1 MSLLALVPAALCLGL
16 CLIPAW
22 LLRRAKYARVQ
33 DYFIASEHT
42 PPAVIQNASV
52 ACSLWMAALGPFFGW
67 GATGNFWPSL
77 VAAVC
82 FPLGLSLMSCVRAP
96 LLAFID
102 DALIHDRSV
111 TIHQF
116 IAQRHGNNS
125 RLRLLAAA
133 LTVVAFAAL
142 AIGAAFALARSLA
155 AGLDAAVPTS
165 VLALCMLILAGGY
178 ALIVGNTG
186 VLRSTQLQLGM
197 IYFGLIGAAALLL
210 YELISDLTQLPP
222 YGIFG
227 IVFVAAFCSVLVG
240 YRRSRY
246 VDTSPI
252 RKTFDAAD
260 PVAAG
265 REPLSARLLV
275 RFEKILN
282 VCISILAVFA
292 VVVALM
298 GLSAIGWSNV
308 ARDFVAAI
316 GRGADISGLALVA
329 VCLLLLFY
337 PLVDATNWQRI
348 AALEKDA
355 AERASPAEA
364 RSAGLLRLFRRQGV
378 ECALVFAFTAAL
390 GSLAVATMGPSSLTS
405 GLDDVFQQLAAG
417 QNLVEVIAGAFLLI
431 GLLAIVLSAM
441 SALLSASLCALR
453 YDVVPLLIAGPPS
466 TGSPVTDD
474 SEPEVALGRAGRRNL
489 SHRFPGRRRGR
500 GASSEIDEHGR
511 LAVRGGRHTAL
522 LCPPGAGTDHRRHR
536 QRLRAGE
543 PGVGDG
549 DHLRGLP
556 RYRMR
561 RRPLPGHG
569 RRVVAVGRDP
579 RQSGAERPVVCPR
592 PAVLETRDPPL
603 SHEAHVKFAHA
614 WDAPASVIAAFSLAG
629 PTSGDIS
636 ARPEN
641 PNPLSVTRREV
652 QGGRS

>member
-33 DYFIASEHT
+33 DYFIASERT

-52 ACSLWMAALGPFFGW
+52 ACSLWMATLGPFFGW

-82 FPLGLSLMSCVRAP
+82 FPLGLSVMSCVRAP
-96 LLAFID
+96 LLAFFY

-116 IAQRHGNNS
+116 VAQRHGNNS
-125 RLRLLAAA
+125 RLRLVAAA
-133 LTVVAFAAL
+133 LTVVALAAL

-155 AGLDAAVPTS
+155 AGLDATVPTS
-165 VLALCMLILAGGY
+165 VLALFMLILAGGY
-178 ALIVGNTG
+178 ALIAGNTG

-222 YGIFG
+222 FGLFG
-227 IVFVAAFCSVLVG
+227 IVFVAGFCSVLVG

-252 RKTFDAAD
+252 MKTFAAAD
-260 PVAAG
+260 PVAAA

-275 RFEKILN
+275 RFEKIFN
-282 VCISILAVFA
+282 VSISILAVFA

-308 ARDFVAAI
+308 ARDLVAAI

-348 AALEKDA
+348 AALEKDVV
-355 AERASPAEA
+355 EIASPAEA
-364 RSAGLLRLFRRQGV
+364 RSAGLLRLLRRYGV

-390 GSLAVATMGPSSLTS
+390 GSLAVATLGPSSLMS
-405 GLDDVFQQLAAG
+405 GLDDVFRQLAAG
-417 QNLVEVIAGAFLLI
+417 QNLVEVIAGAFMLI

-466 TGSPVTDD
+466 TGSPVTDEA
-474 SEPEVALGRAGRRNL
+474 SVRRRSVMLGGGIYLIVFLVAVAAEALELRSTSTAALLFAVAGTQLSYVPLVLGPIIGATGRGFGPVSQGWAMVIICAGFLGTVCAVALSLATADEWWLWAAIPANL
-489 SHRFPGRRRGR
+489 GLSVLLYALVQRPSKR
-500 GASSEIDEHGR
+500 E
-511 LAVRGGRHTAL
+511 TA
-522 LCPPGAGTDHRRHR
+522 
-536 QRLRAGE
+536 
-543 PGVGDG
+543 
-549 DHLRGLP
+549 
-556 RYRMR
+556 
-561 RRPLPGHG
+561 PLP
-569 RRVVAVGRDP
+569 
-579 RQSGAERPVVCPR
+579 
-592 PAVLETRDPPL
+592 
-603 SHEAHVKFAHA
+603 
-614 WDAPASVIAAFSLAG
+614 
-629 PTSGDIS
+629 
-636 ARPEN
+636 
-641 PNPLSVTRREV
+641 
-652 QGGRS
+652 

>member
-33 DYFIASEHT
+33 DYFIASERT

-52 ACSLWMAALGPFFGW
+52 ACSLWMATLGPFFGW

-82 FPLGLSLMSCVRAP
+82 FPLGLSVMSCVRAP
-96 LLAFID
+96 LLAFFC

-116 IAQRHGNNS
+116 IAQRHGNDS
-125 RLRLLAAA
+125 RLRLVAAA
-133 LTVVAFAAL
+133 LTVVALAAL

-155 AGLDAAVPTS
+155 AGLDATVPTS
-165 VLALCMLILAGGY
+165 VLALFMLILAGGY
-178 ALIVGNTG
+178 ALIAGNTG

-222 YGIFG
+222 FGVFG

-260 PVAAG
+260 PVAAA

-275 RFEKILN
+275 RFEKIFN
-282 VCISILAVFA
+282 VSISILAVFA

-308 ARDFVAAI
+308 ARDLVAAI

-348 AALEKDA
+348 AALEKDVV
-355 AERASPAEA
+355 EIASPAEA
-364 RSAGLLRLFRRQGV
+364 RSAGLLKLLRRYGV

-390 GSLAVATMGPSSLTS
+390 GSLAVATLGPSSPMS
-405 GLDDVFQQLAAG
+405 GLDDVFLQLAAG
-417 QNLVEVIAGAFLLI
+417 QNLVEVIAGAFMLI

-466 TGSPVTDD
+466 TGSPVTAEARLRRR
-474 SEPEVALGRAGRRNL
+474 SVMLGGGIYLIVFLVAVAAEALQLRSTSTAPLLFAVAGTQLSYVPLVLGPIIGATGRGFGPVSQGWAMVIICAGFLGTVCAVALSLATADEWWLWAAIPANL
-489 SHRFPGRRRGR
+489 GLSVLLYALVQRPSKR
-500 GASSEIDEHGR
+500 E
-511 LAVRGGRHTAL
+511 TA
-522 LCPPGAGTDHRRHR
+522 
-536 QRLRAGE
+536 
-543 PGVGDG
+543 
-549 DHLRGLP
+549 
-556 RYRMR
+556 
-561 RRPLPGHG
+561 
-569 RRVVAVGRDP
+569 
-579 RQSGAERPVVCPR
+579 PR
-592 PAVLETRDPPL
+592 P
-603 SHEAHVKFAHA
+603 
-614 WDAPASVIAAFSLAG
+614 
-629 PTSGDIS
+629 
-636 ARPEN
+636 
-641 PNPLSVTRREV
+641 
-652 QGGRS
+652 

>member
-1 MSLLALVPAALCLGL
+1 MSLLALLPAALCLGL

-33 DYFIASEHT
+33 DYFIASERT

-52 ACSLWMAALGPFFGW
+52 ACSLWMATLGPFFGW

-82 FPLGLSLMSCVRAP
+82 FPLGLSVMSCVRAP
-96 LLAFID
+96 LLAFFC

-116 IAQRHGNNS
+116 IAQRHGNDS
-125 RLRLLAAA
+125 RLRLVAAA
-133 LTVVAFAAL
+133 LTVVALAAL

-155 AGLDAAVPTS
+155 AGLDATVPTS
-165 VLALCMLILAGGY
+165 VLALFMLILAGGY
-178 ALIVGNTG
+178 ALIAGNTG

-222 YGIFG
+222 FGVFG

-260 PVAAG
+260 PVAAA

-275 RFEKILN
+275 RFEKIFN
-282 VCISILAVFA
+282 VSISILAVFA

-308 ARDFVAAI
+308 ARDLVAAI

-348 AALEKDA
+348 AALEKDVD
-355 AERASPAEA
+355 EIASPAEA
-364 RSAGLLRLFRRQGV
+364 RSAGLLKLLRRYGV

-390 GSLAVATMGPSSLTS
+390 GSLAVATLGPSSPMS
-405 GLDDVFQQLAAG
+405 GLDDVFLQLAAG
-417 QNLVEVIAGAFLLI
+417 QNLVEVIAGAFMLI

-466 TGSPVTDD
+466 TGSPVTAEARLRRR
-474 SEPEVALGRAGRRNL
+474 SVMLGGGIYLIVFLVAVAAEALQLRSTSTAPLLFAVAGTQLSYVPLVLGPIIGATGRGFGPVSQGWAMVIICAGFLGTVCAVALSLATADEWWLWAAIPANL
-489 SHRFPGRRRGR
+489 GLSVLLYALVQRPSKR
-500 GASSEIDEHGR
+500 E
-511 LAVRGGRHTAL
+511 TA
-522 LCPPGAGTDHRRHR
+522 
-536 QRLRAGE
+536 
-543 PGVGDG
+543 
-549 DHLRGLP
+549 
-556 RYRMR
+556 
-561 RRPLPGHG
+561 
-569 RRVVAVGRDP
+569 
-579 RQSGAERPVVCPR
+579 PR
-592 PAVLETRDPPL
+592 P
-603 SHEAHVKFAHA
+603 
-614 WDAPASVIAAFSLAG
+614 
-629 PTSGDIS
+629 
-636 ARPEN
+636 
-641 PNPLSVTRREV
+641 
-652 QGGRS
+652 

>member
-33 DYFIASEHT
+33 DYFIASERT

-52 ACSLWMAALGPFFGW
+52 ACSLWMATLGPFFGW

-82 FPLGLSLMSCVRAP
+82 FPLGLSVMSCVRAP
-96 LLAFID
+96 LLAFFC
-102 DALIHDRSV
+102 DALVHDISV

-116 IAQRHGNNS
+116 IAQRHGNDS
-125 RLRLLAAA
+125 RLRLVAAA
-133 LTVVAFAAL
+133 LTVVALAAL
-142 AIGAAFALARSLA
+142 AIGAAFALARSVA
-155 AGLDAAVPTS
+155 AGFDATVPTS
-165 VLALCMLILAGGY
+165 VLALFMLILAGGY
-178 ALIVGNTG
+178 ALIAGNTG

-222 YGIFG
+222 FGLFG
-227 IVFVAAFCSVLVG
+227 IVFVAGFCSVLVG

-260 PVAAG
+260 PVAAA

-275 RFEKILN
+275 RFEKIFN
-282 VCISILAVFA
+282 VSISILAVFA

-308 ARDFVAAI
+308 ARDLVAAI

-348 AALEKDA
+348 AALEKDMV
-355 AERASPAEA
+355 EIASPAEA
-364 RSAGLLRLFRRQGV
+364 RSAGLLKLLRRYGI

-390 GSLAVATMGPSSLTS
+390 GSLAVATLGPSSLMS
-405 GLDDVFQQLAAG
+405 GLDDVFRQLAAG
-417 QNLVEVIAGAFLLI
+417 QNLVEVIAGAFMLI
-431 GLLAIVLSAM
+431 GLFAIVLSAM
-441 SALLSASLCALR
+441 SALLSASLCSLR

-466 TGSPVTDD
+466 TGSPVTDEA
-474 SEPEVALGRAGRRNL
+474 SV
-489 SHRFPGRRRGR
+489 RRR
-500 GASSEIDEHGR
+500 SVM
-511 LAVRGGRHTAL
+511 LGGGIYL
-522 LCPPGAGTDHRRHR
+522 IVFL
-536 QRLRAGE
+536 
-543 PGVGDG
+543 
-549 DHLRGLP
+549 
-556 RYRMR
+556 
-561 RRPLPGHG
+561 
-569 RRVVAVGRDP
+569 VAVA
-579 RQSGAERPVVCPR
+579 AE
-592 PAVLETRDPPL
+592 ALELR
-603 SHEAHVKFAHA
+603 
-614 WDAPASVIAAFSLAG
+614 
-629 PTSGDIS
+629 
-636 ARPEN
+636 
-641 PNPLSVTRREV
+641 
-652 QGGRS
+652 

>member
-33 DYFIASEHT
+33 DYFIASERT
-42 PPAVIQNASV
+42 PPAVIQNATV
-52 ACSLWMAALGPFFGW
+52 ACSLWMATLGPFFGW

-82 FPLGLSLMSCVRAP
+82 FPLGLSVMSCVRAP
-96 LLAFID
+96 LLAFFC

-116 IAQRHGNNS
+116 IAQRHGNDS
-125 RLRLLAAA
+125 RLRLVAAA
-133 LTVVAFAAL
+133 LTVVALATL

-155 AGLDAAVPTS
+155 AGLDATVPTS
-165 VLALCMLILAGGY
+165 VLALFMLILAGGY
-178 ALIVGNTG
+178 ALIAGNTG

-222 YGIFG
+222 FGVFG

-260 PVAAG
+260 PVAAA

-275 RFEKILN
+275 RFEKIFN
-282 VCISILAVFA
+282 VSISILAVFA

-308 ARDFVAAI
+308 ARDLVAAI

-348 AALEKDA
+348 AALEKDVV
-355 AERASPAEA
+355 EIASSAEA
-364 RSAGLLRLFRRQGV
+364 RSAGLLKLLRRYGV

-390 GSLAVATMGPSSLTS
+390 GSLAVATLGPSSPMS
-405 GLDDVFQQLAAG
+405 GLDDVFRQLAAG
-417 QNLVEVIAGAFLLI
+417 QNLVEVIAGAFMLI

-466 TGSPVTDD
+466 TGSPVTAEARLRRR
-474 SEPEVALGRAGRRNL
+474 SVMLGGGIYLIVFLVAVAAEALQLRSTSTAALLFAVAGTQLSYVPLVLGPIIGATGRGFGPVSQGWAMVIICAGFLGTVCAVALSLATADEWWLWAAIPANL
-489 SHRFPGRRRGR
+489 GLSVLLYALVQRPSKR
-500 GASSEIDEHGR
+500 E
-511 LAVRGGRHTAL
+511 TA
-522 LCPPGAGTDHRRHR
+522 
-536 QRLRAGE
+536 
-543 PGVGDG
+543 
-549 DHLRGLP
+549 
-556 RYRMR
+556 
-561 RRPLPGHG
+561 
-569 RRVVAVGRDP
+569 
-579 RQSGAERPVVCPR
+579 PR
-592 PAVLETRDPPL
+592 P
-603 SHEAHVKFAHA
+603 
-614 WDAPASVIAAFSLAG
+614 
-629 PTSGDIS
+629 
-636 ARPEN
+636 
-641 PNPLSVTRREV
+641 
-652 QGGRS
+652 

>member
-33 DYFIASEHT
+33 DYFIASERT

-52 ACSLWMAALGPFFGW
+52 ACSLWMATLGPFFGW

-82 FPLGLSLMSCVRAP
+82 FPLGLSVMSCVRAP
-96 LLAFID
+96 LLAFFC

-116 IAQRHGNNS
+116 IAQRHGNDS
-125 RLRLLAAA
+125 RLRLVAAA
-133 LTVVAFAAL
+133 LTVVALAAL

-155 AGLDAAVPTS
+155 AGLDATVPTS
-165 VLALCMLILAGGY
+165 VLALFMLILAGGY
-178 ALIVGNTG
+178 ALIAGNTG

-222 YGIFG
+222 FGVFG

-260 PVAAG
+260 PVAAA

-275 RFEKILN
+275 RFEKIFN
-282 VCISILAVFA
+282 VSISILAVFA

-308 ARDFVAAI
+308 ARDLVAAI

-348 AALEKDA
+348 AALEKDVV
-355 AERASPAEA
+355 EIASSAEA
-364 RSAGLLRLFRRQGV
+364 RSAGLLKLLRRYGV

-390 GSLAVATMGPSSLTS
+390 GSLAVATLGPSSPMS
-405 GLDDVFQQLAAG
+405 GLDDVFLQLAAG
-417 QNLVEVIAGAFLLI
+417 QNLVEVIAGAFMLI

-466 TGSPVTDD
+466 TGSPVTDEARVRRR
-474 SEPEVALGRAGRRNL
+474 SVVLGGGIYLIVYLVAVAAEALQLRSTSTAPLLFAVAGTQLSYVPLVLGPIIGATGRGFGPVSQGWAMVIICAGFLGTVCAVALSLATADEWWLWAAIPANL
-489 SHRFPGRRRGR
+489 GLSVLLYALVQRFSKR
-500 GASSEIDEHGR
+500 E
-511 LAVRGGRHTAL
+511 TA
-522 LCPPGAGTDHRRHR
+522 
-536 QRLRAGE
+536 
-543 PGVGDG
+543 
-549 DHLRGLP
+549 
-556 RYRMR
+556 
-561 RRPLPGHG
+561 
-569 RRVVAVGRDP
+569 
-579 RQSGAERPVVCPR
+579 PR
-592 PAVLETRDPPL
+592 P
-603 SHEAHVKFAHA
+603 
-614 WDAPASVIAAFSLAG
+614 
-629 PTSGDIS
+629 
-636 ARPEN
+636 
-641 PNPLSVTRREV
+641 
-652 QGGRS
+652 

>member
-33 DYFIASEHT
+33 DYFIASECT

-52 ACSLWMAALGPFFGW
+52 ACSLWMATLGPFFGW

-82 FPLGLSLMSCVRAP
+82 FPLGLSVMSCVRAP
-96 LLAFID
+96 LLAFFY

-116 IAQRHGNNS
+116 IAQRHGNDS
-125 RLRLLAAA
+125 RLRLVAAV
-133 LTVVAFAAL
+133 LTVVASAAL

-155 AGLDAAVPTS
+155 AGLDATVPTS
-165 VLALCMLILAGGY
+165 VLALFMLILAGGY
-178 ALIVGNTG
+178 ALIAGNTG

-222 YGIFG
+222 FGVFG

-260 PVAAG
+260 PVAAA

-275 RFEKILN
+275 RFEKIFN
-282 VCISILAVFA
+282 VSISILAVFA

-308 ARDFVAAI
+308 ARDLVAAI

-348 AALEKDA
+348 AALEKDVV
-355 AERASPAEA
+355 EIASPAEA
-364 RSAGLLRLFRRQGV
+364 RSAGLLRLLRRYGV

-390 GSLAVATMGPSSLTS
+390 GSLAVATLGPSSLMS
-405 GLDDVFQQLAAG
+405 GLDDVFRQLAAG
-417 QNLVEVIAGAFLLI
+417 QNLVEVIAGAFMLI
-431 GLLAIVLSAM
+431 GLLAIVLSVM

-466 TGSPVTDD
+466 TGSPVTDEA
-474 SEPEVALGRAGRRNL
+474 SVRRRSVMLGGGIYLIVFLVAVAAEALQLRSTSTAALLFAVAGTQLSYVPLVLGPIIGATGRGFGPVSQGWAMVIICAGFLGTVCAVALSLATADEWWLWAAIPANL
-489 SHRFPGRRRGR
+489 GLSV
-500 GASSEIDEHGR
+500 
-511 LAVRGGRHTAL
+511 LLYAL
-522 LCPPGAGTDHRRHR
+522 V
-536 QRLRAGE
+536 Q
-543 PGVGDG
+543 
-549 DHLRGLP
+549 LP
-556 RYRMR
+556 SKRES
-561 RRPLPGHG
+561 
-569 RRVVAVGRDP
+569 A
-579 RQSGAERPVVCPR
+579 PR
-592 PAVLETRDPPL
+592 P
-603 SHEAHVKFAHA
+603 
-614 WDAPASVIAAFSLAG
+614 
-629 PTSGDIS
+629 
-636 ARPEN
+636 
-641 PNPLSVTRREV
+641 
-652 QGGRS
+652 

>member
-1 MSLLALVPAALCLGL
+1 MSLLALLPAALCLGL

-33 DYFIASEHT
+33 DYFIASERT

-52 ACSLWMAALGPFFGW
+52 ACSLWMATLGPFFGW

-82 FPLGLSLMSCVRAP
+82 FPLGLSVMSCVRAP
-96 LLAFID
+96 LLAFFC

-116 IAQRHGNNS
+116 IAQRHGNDS
-125 RLRLLAAA
+125 RLRLVAAA
-133 LTVVAFAAL
+133 LTVVALAAL

-155 AGLDAAVPTS
+155 AGLDATVPTS
-165 VLALCMLILAGGY
+165 VLALFMLILAGAY
-178 ALIVGNTG
+178 ALIAGNTG

-222 YGIFG
+222 FGVFG

-260 PVAAG
+260 PVAAA

-275 RFEKILN
+275 RFEKIFN
-282 VCISILAVFA
+282 VSISILAVFA

-308 ARDFVAAI
+308 ARDLVAAI

-348 AALEKDA
+348 AALEKDVD
-355 AERASPAEA
+355 EIASPAEA
-364 RSAGLLRLFRRQGV
+364 RSAGLLKLLRRYGV

-390 GSLAVATMGPSSLTS
+390 GSLAVATLGPSSPMS
-405 GLDDVFQQLAAG
+405 GLDDVFLQLAAG
-417 QNLVEVIAGAFLLI
+417 QNLVEVIAGAFMLI

-466 TGSPVTDD
+466 TGSPVTAEARLRRR
-474 SEPEVALGRAGRRNL
+474 SVMLGGGIYLIVFLVAVAAEALQLRSTSTAPLLFAVAGTQLSYVPLVLGPIIGATGRGFGPVSQGWAMVIICAGFLGTVCAVALSLATADEWWLWAAIPANL
-489 SHRFPGRRRGR
+489 GLSVLLYALVQRPSKR
-500 GASSEIDEHGR
+500 E
-511 LAVRGGRHTAL
+511 TA
-522 LCPPGAGTDHRRHR
+522 
-536 QRLRAGE
+536 
-543 PGVGDG
+543 
-549 DHLRGLP
+549 
-556 RYRMR
+556 
-561 RRPLPGHG
+561 
-569 RRVVAVGRDP
+569 
-579 RQSGAERPVVCPR
+579 PR
-592 PAVLETRDPPL
+592 P
-603 SHEAHVKFAHA
+603 
-614 WDAPASVIAAFSLAG
+614 
-629 PTSGDIS
+629 
-636 ARPEN
+636 
-641 PNPLSVTRREV
+641 
-652 QGGRS
+652 

>member
-1 MSLLALVPAALCLGL
+1 MSLLALLPAALCLGL

-33 DYFIASEHT
+33 DYFIASERT

-52 ACSLWMAALGPFFGW
+52 ACSLWMATLGPFFGW

-82 FPLGLSLMSCVRAP
+82 FPLGLSVMSCVRAP
-96 LLAFID
+96 LLAFFC

-116 IAQRHGNNS
+116 IAQRHGNDS
-125 RLRLLAAA
+125 RLRLVAAA
-133 LTVVAFAAL
+133 LTVVALAAL

-155 AGLDAAVPTS
+155 AGLDATVPTS
-165 VLALCMLILAGGY
+165 VLALFMLILAGGY
-178 ALIVGNTG
+178 ALIAGNTG

-222 YGIFG
+222 FGVFG

-260 PVAAG
+260 PVAAA

-275 RFEKILN
+275 RFEKIFN
-282 VCISILAVFA
+282 VSISILAVFA

-308 ARDFVAAI
+308 ARDLVAAI

-348 AALEKDA
+348 AALEKDVD
-355 AERASPAEA
+355 EIASPAEA
-364 RSAGLLRLFRRQGV
+364 RSAGLLKLLRRYGV

-390 GSLAVATMGPSSLTS
+390 GSLAVATLGPSSPMS
-405 GLDDVFQQLAAG
+405 GLDDVFLQLAAG
-417 QNLVEVIAGAFLLI
+417 QNLVEVIAGAFMLI

-466 TGSPVTDD
+466 TGSPVTDEAPVRRR
-474 SEPEVALGRAGRRNL
+474 SVMLGGGIYLIVFLVAVAAEALQLRSTSTAPLLFAVAGTQLSYVPLVLGPIIGATGRGFGPVSQGWAMVIICAGFLGTVCAVALSLATADEWWLWAAIPANL
-489 SHRFPGRRRGR
+489 GLSVLLYALVQRPSKR
-500 GASSEIDEHGR
+500 E
-511 LAVRGGRHTAL
+511 TA
-522 LCPPGAGTDHRRHR
+522 
-536 QRLRAGE
+536 
-543 PGVGDG
+543 
-549 DHLRGLP
+549 
-556 RYRMR
+556 
-561 RRPLPGHG
+561 
-569 RRVVAVGRDP
+569 
-579 RQSGAERPVVCPR
+579 PR
-592 PAVLETRDPPL
+592 P
-603 SHEAHVKFAHA
+603 
-614 WDAPASVIAAFSLAG
+614 
-629 PTSGDIS
+629 
-636 ARPEN
+636 
-641 PNPLSVTRREV
+641 
-652 QGGRS
+652 

>member
-33 DYFIASEHT
+33 DYFIASERT

-52 ACSLWMAALGPFFGW
+52 ACSLWMATLGPFFGW

-82 FPLGLSLMSCVRAP
+82 FPLGLSVMSCVRAP
-96 LLAFID
+96 LLAFFC

-116 IAQRHGNNS
+116 IAQRHGNDS
-125 RLRLLAAA
+125 RLRLVAAA
-133 LTVVAFAAL
+133 LTVVALAAL

-155 AGLDAAVPTS
+155 AGLDATVPTS
-165 VLALCMLILAGGY
+165 VLALFMLILAGGY
-178 ALIVGNTG
+178 ALIAGNTG

-222 YGIFG
+222 FGVFG

-260 PVAAG
+260 PVAAA

-275 RFEKILN
+275 RFEKIFN
-282 VCISILAVFA
+282 VSISILAVFA

-308 ARDFVAAI
+308 ARDLVAAI

-348 AALEKDA
+348 AALEKDVD
-355 AERASPAEA
+355 EIASPAEA
-364 RSAGLLRLFRRQGV
+364 RSAGLLKLLRRYGV

-390 GSLAVATMGPSSLTS
+390 GSLAVATLGPSSPMS
-405 GLDDVFQQLAAG
+405 GLDDVFLQLAAG
-417 QNLVEVIAGAFLLI
+417 QNLVEVIAGAFMLI

-466 TGSPVTDD
+466 TGSPVTDEARLRRR
-474 SEPEVALGRAGRRNL
+474 SVMLGGGIYLIVFLVAVAAEALQLRSTSTAALLFAVAGTQLSYVPLVLGPIIGATGRGFGPVSQGWAMVIICAGFLGTVCAVALSLATADEWWLWAAIPANL
-489 SHRFPGRRRGR
+489 GLSVLLYALVQRPSKR
-500 GASSEIDEHGR
+500 E
-511 LAVRGGRHTAL
+511 TA
-522 LCPPGAGTDHRRHR
+522 
-536 QRLRAGE
+536 
-543 PGVGDG
+543 
-549 DHLRGLP
+549 
-556 RYRMR
+556 
-561 RRPLPGHG
+561 
-569 RRVVAVGRDP
+569 
-579 RQSGAERPVVCPR
+579 PR
-592 PAVLETRDPPL
+592 P
-603 SHEAHVKFAHA
+603 
-614 WDAPASVIAAFSLAG
+614 
-629 PTSGDIS
+629 
-636 ARPEN
+636 
-641 PNPLSVTRREV
+641 
-652 QGGRS
+652 

>member
-33 DYFIASEHT
+33 DYFIASERT

-52 ACSLWMAALGPFFGW
+52 ACSLWMATLGPFFGW

-82 FPLGLSLMSCVRAP
+82 FPLGLSVMSCVRAP
-96 LLAFID
+96 LLAFFC

-116 IAQRHGNNS
+116 IAQRHGNDS
-125 RLRLLAAA
+125 RLRLVAAA
-133 LTVVAFAAL
+133 LTVVALAAL

-155 AGLDAAVPTS
+155 AGLDATVPTS
-165 VLALCMLILAGGY
+165 VLALFMLILAGGY
-178 ALIVGNTG
+178 ALIAGNTG

-222 YGIFG
+222 FGVFG

-260 PVAAG
+260 PVAAA

-275 RFEKILN
+275 RFEKIFN
-282 VCISILAVFA
+282 VSISILAVFA

-308 ARDFVAAI
+308 ARDLVAAI

-348 AALEKDA
+348 AALEKDVV
-355 AERASPAEA
+355 EIASSAEA
-364 RSAGLLRLFRRQGV
+364 RSAGLLKLLRRYGV

-390 GSLAVATMGPSSLTS
+390 GSLAVATLGPSSPMS
-405 GLDDVFQQLAAG
+405 GLDDVFLQLAAG
-417 QNLVEVIAGAFLLI
+417 QNLVEVIAGAFMLI

-466 TGSPVTDD
+466 TGSPVTAEARLRRR
-474 SEPEVALGRAGRRNL
+474 SVMLGGGIYLIVFLVAVAAEALQLRSTSTAPLLFAVAGTQLSYVPLVLGPIIGATGRGFGPVSQGWAMVIICAGFLGTVCAVALSLATADEWWLWAAIPANL
-489 SHRFPGRRRGR
+489 GLSVLLYALVQRPSKR
-500 GASSEIDEHGR
+500 E
-511 LAVRGGRHTAL
+511 TA
-522 LCPPGAGTDHRRHR
+522 
-536 QRLRAGE
+536 
-543 PGVGDG
+543 
-549 DHLRGLP
+549 
-556 RYRMR
+556 
-561 RRPLPGHG
+561 
-569 RRVVAVGRDP
+569 
-579 RQSGAERPVVCPR
+579 PR
-592 PAVLETRDPPL
+592 P
-603 SHEAHVKFAHA
+603 
-614 WDAPASVIAAFSLAG
+614 
-629 PTSGDIS
+629 
-636 ARPEN
+636 
-641 PNPLSVTRREV
+641 
-652 QGGRS
+652 

>member
-33 DYFIASEHT
+33 DYFIASERT

-52 ACSLWMAALGPFFGW
+52 ACSLWMATLGPFFGW

-82 FPLGLSLMSCVRAP
+82 FPLGLSVMSCVRAP
-96 LLAFID
+96 LLAFFC

-116 IAQRHGNNS
+116 IAQRHGNDS
-125 RLRLLAAA
+125 RLRLVAAA
-133 LTVVAFAAL
+133 LTVVALAAL

-155 AGLDAAVPTS
+155 AGLDATVPTS
-165 VLALCMLILAGGY
+165 VLALFMLILAGGY
-178 ALIVGNTG
+178 ALIAGNTG

-222 YGIFG
+222 FGVFG

-260 PVAAG
+260 PVAAA

-275 RFEKILN
+275 RFEKIFN
-282 VCISILAVFA
+282 VSISILAVFA

-308 ARDFVAAI
+308 ARDLVAAI

-337 PLVDATNWQRI
+337 PLITI
-348 AALEKDA
+348 
-355 AERASPAEA
+355 
-364 RSAGLLRLFRRQGV
+364 RS
-378 ECALVFAFTAAL
+378 
-390 GSLAVATMGPSSLTS
+390 
-405 GLDDVFQQLAAG
+405 G
-417 QNLVEVIAGAFLLI
+417 Q
-431 GLLAIVLSAM
+431 
-441 SALLSASLCALR
+441 
-453 YDVVPLLIAGPPS
+453 
-466 TGSPVTDD
+466 
-474 SEPEVALGRAGRRNL
+474 
-489 SHRFPGRRRGR
+489 
-500 GASSEIDEHGR
+500 
-511 LAVRGGRHTAL
+511 
-522 LCPPGAGTDHRRHR
+522 
-536 QRLRAGE
+536 
-543 PGVGDG
+543 
-549 DHLRGLP
+549 
-556 RYRMR
+556 
-561 RRPLPGHG
+561 
-569 RRVVAVGRDP
+569 
-579 RQSGAERPVVCPR
+579 
-592 PAVLETRDPPL
+592 
-603 SHEAHVKFAHA
+603 
-614 WDAPASVIAAFSLAG
+614 
-629 PTSGDIS
+629 
-636 ARPEN
+636 
-641 PNPLSVTRREV
+641 TRRT
-652 QGGRS
+652 GRTRRSGRYARR

>member
-22 LLRRAKYARVQ
+22 LSRGAKYARVQ
-33 DYFIASEHT
+33 DYFIATEHT
-42 PPAVIQNASV
+42 PPAVIHNSSV
-52 ACSLWMAALGPFFGW
+52 ACSLWLAALGPFFGW
-67 GATGNFWPSL
+67 GATGNFWASL
-77 VAAVC
+77 MATVC
-82 FPLGLSLMSCVRAP
+82 FPLGLFLMFCVRAP
-96 LLAFID
+96 MLAFIE

-111 TIHQF
+111 TIHKF
-116 IAQRHGNNS
+116 IAQRHGNDS

-133 LTVVAFAAL
+133 LTVVGSAAL
-142 AIGAAFALARSLA
+142 AIGSAFALARSLA

-165 VLALCMLILAGGY
+165 IFALCMLVLAGAY

-197 IYFGLIGAAALLL
+197 IYLGLIGAAALLL

-222 YGIFG
+222 YSIFG
-227 IVFVAAFCSVLVG
+227 IVFVAAFCSVLLG

-292 VVVALM
+292 IVVALM
-298 GLSAIGWSNV
+298 GLSAIGWSSV
-308 ARDFVAAI
+308 ARDFLAVM

-355 AERASPAEA
+355 AERASPAGA
-364 RSAGLLRLFRRQGV
+364 RSKGLMRLFRRQGV
-378 ECALVFAFTAAL
+378 ECALAFAFTVAL

-417 QNLVEVIAGAFLLI
+417 QNMIEVIAGTFLLI

-441 SALLSASLCALR
+441 SALLSSSLCALR

-466 TGSPVTDD
+466 TGSPVNNDTSLRWCSVVLGGGIYLIVFLIAVAAEALQVRSTNTAALLFAVAGTQLSYVPLVLGPLIDAT
-474 SEPEVALGRAGRRNL
+474 SRGFGRVSRGWAMAIICAGFFVTAGAVAL
-489 SHRFPGRRRGR
+489 
-500 GASSEIDEHGR
+500 
-511 LAVRGGRHTAL
+511 
-522 LCPPGAGTDHRRHR
+522 
-536 QRLRAGE
+536 
-543 PGVGDG
+543 
-549 DHLRGLP
+549 
-556 RYRMR
+556 
-561 RRPLPGHG
+561 
-569 RRVVAVGRDP
+569 
-579 RQSGAERPVVCPR
+579 
-592 PAVLETRDPPL
+592 
-603 SHEAHVKFAHA
+603 
-614 WDAPASVIAAFSLAG
+614 SLATADEWWLWAAIPANLG
-629 PTSGDIS
+629 
-636 ARPEN
+636 
-641 PNPLSVTRREV
+641 LSVLLFALVQLRSKRETAPP
-652 QGGRS
+652 QP

>member
-1 MSLLALVPAALCLGL
+1 MSLLALLPAALCLGL

-33 DYFIASEHT
+33 DYFIASKRT

-52 ACSLWMAALGPFFGW
+52 ACSLWMATLGPFFGW

-82 FPLGLSLMSCVRAP
+82 FPLGLSVMSCVRAP
-96 LLAFID
+96 LLAFFC

-116 IAQRHGNNS
+116 IAQRHGNDS
-125 RLRLLAAA
+125 RLRLVAAA
-133 LTVVAFAAL
+133 LTVVALAAL

-155 AGLDAAVPTS
+155 AGLDATVPTS
-165 VLALCMLILAGGY
+165 VLALFMLILAGGY
-178 ALIVGNTG
+178 ALIAGNTG

-222 YGIFG
+222 FGVFG

-260 PVAAG
+260 PVAAA

-275 RFEKILN
+275 RFEKIFN
-282 VCISILAVFA
+282 VSISILAVFA

-308 ARDFVAAI
+308 ARDLVAAI

-348 AALEKDA
+348 AALEKDVD
-355 AERASPAEA
+355 EIASPAEA
-364 RSAGLLRLFRRQGV
+364 RSAGLLKLLRRYGV

-390 GSLAVATMGPSSLTS
+390 GSLAVATLGPSSPMS
-405 GLDDVFQQLAAG
+405 GLDDVFLQLAAG
-417 QNLVEVIAGAFLLI
+417 QNLVEVIAGAFMLI

-466 TGSPVTDD
+466 TGSPVTAEARLRRR
-474 SEPEVALGRAGRRNL
+474 SVMLGGGIYLIVYLVAVAAEALQLRSTSTAALLFAVAGTQLSYVPLVLGPIIGATGRGFGPVSRGWAMVIICAGFLGTVCAVALSLATADEWWLWAAIPANL
-489 SHRFPGRRRGR
+489 GLSVLLYALVQRPSKR
-500 GASSEIDEHGR
+500 E
-511 LAVRGGRHTAL
+511 TA
-522 LCPPGAGTDHRRHR
+522 
-536 QRLRAGE
+536 
-543 PGVGDG
+543 
-549 DHLRGLP
+549 
-556 RYRMR
+556 
-561 RRPLPGHG
+561 
-569 RRVVAVGRDP
+569 
-579 RQSGAERPVVCPR
+579 PR
-592 PAVLETRDPPL
+592 P
-603 SHEAHVKFAHA
+603 
-614 WDAPASVIAAFSLAG
+614 
-629 PTSGDIS
+629 
-636 ARPEN
+636 
-641 PNPLSVTRREV
+641 
-652 QGGRS
+652 

>member
-33 DYFIASEHT
+33 DYFIASERT

-52 ACSLWMAALGPFFGW
+52 ACSLWMATLGPFFGW

-82 FPLGLSLMSCVRAP
+82 FPLGLSVMSCVRAP
-96 LLAFID
+96 LLAFFY

-116 IAQRHGNNS
+116 VAQRHGNDS
-125 RLRLLAAA
+125 RLRLVAAA
-133 LTVVAFAAL
+133 LTVVALAAL
-142 AIGAAFALARSLA
+142 AIGAAFALARSVA
-155 AGLDAAVPTS
+155 AGFDATVPTS
-165 VLALCMLILAGGY
+165 VLALFMLILAGGY
-178 ALIVGNTG
+178 ALIAGNTG

-222 YGIFG
+222 FGLFG
-227 IVFVAAFCSVLVG
+227 IVFVAGFCSVLVG

-252 RKTFDAAD
+252 MKTFAAAD
-260 PVAAG
+260 PVAAA

-275 RFEKILN
+275 RFEKIFN
-282 VCISILAVFA
+282 VSISILAVFA

-308 ARDFVAAI
+308 ARDLVAAI

-348 AALEKDA
+348 AALEKDVV
-355 AERASPAEA
+355 EIASPAEA
-364 RSAGLLRLFRRQGV
+364 RSAGLLRLLRRYGV

-390 GSLAVATMGPSSLTS
+390 GSLAVATMGPSSLMS
-405 GLDDVFQQLAAG
+405 GLDDVFRQLAAG
-417 QNLVEVIAGAFLLI
+417 QNLVEVIAGAFMLI

-466 TGSPVTDD
+466 TGSPVTDEA
-474 SEPEVALGRAGRRNL
+474 SVRRRSVMLGGGIYLIVFLVAVAAEALELRSTSTAALLFAVAGTQLSYVPLVLGPIIGATGRGFGPVSQGWAMVIICAGFLGTVCAVALSLATADEWGLWAAIPANL
-489 SHRFPGRRRGR
+489 GLSVLLYALVQRPSKR
-500 GASSEIDEHGR
+500 E
-511 LAVRGGRHTAL
+511 TA
-522 LCPPGAGTDHRRHR
+522 
-536 QRLRAGE
+536 
-543 PGVGDG
+543 
-549 DHLRGLP
+549 
-556 RYRMR
+556 
-561 RRPLPGHG
+561 PLP
-569 RRVVAVGRDP
+569 
-579 RQSGAERPVVCPR
+579 
-592 PAVLETRDPPL
+592 
-603 SHEAHVKFAHA
+603 
-614 WDAPASVIAAFSLAG
+614 
-629 PTSGDIS
+629 
-636 ARPEN
+636 
-641 PNPLSVTRREV
+641 
-652 QGGRS
+652 

>member
-33 DYFIASEHT
+33 DYFIASERT

-52 ACSLWMAALGPFFGW
+52 ACSLWMATLGPFFGW

-82 FPLGLSLMSCVRAP
+82 FPLGLSVMSCVRAP
-96 LLAFID
+96 LLAFFC

-116 IAQRHGNNS
+116 IAQRHGNDS
-125 RLRLLAAA
+125 RLRLVAAA
-133 LTVVAFAAL
+133 LTVVALAAL

-155 AGLDAAVPTS
+155 AGLDATVPTS
-165 VLALCMLILAGGY
+165 VLALFMLILAGGY
-178 ALIVGNTG
+178 ALIAGNTG

-222 YGIFG
+222 FGVFG

-260 PVAAG
+260 SVAAA

-275 RFEKILN
+275 RFEKIFN
-282 VCISILAVFA
+282 VSISILAVFA

-308 ARDFVAAI
+308 ARDLVAAI

-348 AALEKDA
+348 AALEKDVD
-355 AERASPAEA
+355 EIASPAEA
-364 RSAGLLRLFRRQGV
+364 RSAGLLKLLRRYGV

-390 GSLAVATMGPSSLTS
+390 GSLAVATLGPSSPMS
-405 GLDDVFQQLAAG
+405 GLDDVFLQLAAG
-417 QNLVEVIAGAFLLI
+417 QNLVEVIAGAFMLI

-466 TGSPVTDD
+466 TGSPVTAEARLRRR
-474 SEPEVALGRAGRRNL
+474 SVMLGGGIYLIVFLVAVAAEALQLRSTSTAPLLFAVAGTQLSYVPLVLGPIIGATGRGFGPVSQGWAMVIICAGFLGTVCAVALSLATADEWWLWAAIPANL
-489 SHRFPGRRRGR
+489 GLSVLLYALVQRPSKR
-500 GASSEIDEHGR
+500 E
-511 LAVRGGRHTAL
+511 TA
-522 LCPPGAGTDHRRHR
+522 
-536 QRLRAGE
+536 
-543 PGVGDG
+543 
-549 DHLRGLP
+549 
-556 RYRMR
+556 
-561 RRPLPGHG
+561 
-569 RRVVAVGRDP
+569 
-579 RQSGAERPVVCPR
+579 PR
-592 PAVLETRDPPL
+592 P
-603 SHEAHVKFAHA
+603 
-614 WDAPASVIAAFSLAG
+614 
-629 PTSGDIS
+629 
-636 ARPEN
+636 
-641 PNPLSVTRREV
+641 
-652 QGGRS
+652 

>member
-1 MSLLALVPAALCLGL
+1 MSLLAFVPAALCLGL

-22 LLRRAKYARVQ
+22 LSRGAIYARVQ

-42 PPAVIQNASV
+42 PPAVIHNSSV
-52 ACSLWMAALGPFFGW
+52 ACSLWLAALGPFFGW
-67 GATGNFWPSL
+67 GATGNFWASL

-82 FPLGLSLMSCVRAP
+82 FPLGLSLMFCVRAP
-96 LLAFID
+96 MLAFIE
-102 DALIHDRSV
+102 DALIHDTSV
-111 TIHQF
+111 TIHKF
-116 IAQRHGNNS
+116 IAQRHGNDS

-133 LTVVAFAAL
+133 LTVVGSAAL
-142 AIGAAFALARSLA
+142 AIGSAFALARSLA
-155 AGLDAAVPTS
+155 DRLDAAVPTS
-165 VLALCMLILAGGY
+165 IFALCMLVLAGAY

-222 YGIFG
+222 YSIFG
-227 IVFVAAFCSVLVG
+227 IVFVAAFCSALLG

-252 RKTFDAAD
+252 RKAFDAAD

-292 VVVALM
+292 IVVALM
-298 GLSAIGWSNV
+298 GLSAIGWSSME
-308 ARDFVAAI
+308 RDFLAVM

-355 AERASPAEA
+355 ADRGSPARA
-364 RSAGLLRLFRRQGV
+364 RSKGLMRLFRRQGV
-378 ECALVFAFTAAL
+378 ECGLAFAFTAAL

-417 QNLVEVIAGAFLLI
+417 QNMIEVIAGAFLLI

-441 SALLSASLCALR
+441 SALLSSSLCALR
-453 YDVVPLLIAGPPS
+453 YDVVPLLIARPPS
-466 TGSPVTDD
+466 TGSRCQQRH
-474 SEPEVALGRAGRRNL
+474 EPEVVLGRVGRRNL
-489 SHRFPGRRRGR
+489 SHRFSHRCGGR
-500 GASSEIDEHGR
+500 GASSEIDQHGR
-511 LAVRGGRHTAL
+511 LAVCGGRNTAL
-522 LCPPGAGTDHRRHR
+522 LCPSGAGTDHRRHQ

-543 PGVGDG
+543 PGVGNG

-556 RYRMR
+556 RYCER
-561 RRPLPGHG
+561 RRTLPGHG

-579 RQSGAERPVVCPR
+579 RQSWTERPVVCPR
-592 PAVLETRDPPL
+592 SAALETRDCPP
-603 SHEAHVKFAHA
+603 
-614 WDAPASVIAAFSLAG
+614 
-629 PTSGDIS
+629 S
-636 ARPEN
+636 AMKPM
-641 PNPLSVTRREV
+641 
-652 QGGRS
+652 

>member
-33 DYFIASEHT
+33 DYFIASERT

-52 ACSLWMAALGPFFGW
+52 ACSLWMATLGPFFGW

-82 FPLGLSLMSCVRAP
+82 FPLGLSVMSCVRAP
-96 LLAFID
+96 LLAFFC

-116 IAQRHGNNS
+116 IAQRHGNDS
-125 RLRLLAAA
+125 RLRLVAAA
-133 LTVVAFAAL
+133 LTVVALAAL

-155 AGLDAAVPTS
+155 AGLDATVPTS
-165 VLALCMLILAGGY
+165 VLALFMLILAGGY
-178 ALIVGNTG
+178 ALIAGNTG

-222 YGIFG
+222 FGVFG

-260 PVAAG
+260 PVAAA

-275 RFEKILN
+275 RFEKIFN
-282 VCISILAVFA
+282 VSISILAVFA

-308 ARDFVAAI
+308 ARDLVAAI

-348 AALEKDA
+348 AALEKDVV
-355 AERASPAEA
+355 EIASSAEA
-364 RSAGLLRLFRRQGV
+364 RSAGLLKLLRRYGV

-390 GSLAVATMGPSSLTS
+390 GSLAVATLGPSSPMS
-405 GLDDVFQQLAAG
+405 GLDDVFLQLAAG
-417 QNLVEVIAGAFLLI
+417 QNLVEVIAGAFMLI

-466 TGSPVTDD
+466 TGSPVTDEARVRRR
-474 SEPEVALGRAGRRNL
+474 SVVLGGGIYLIVYLVAVAAEALQLRSTSTAPLLFAVAGTQLSYVPLVLGPIIGATGRGFGPVSQGWAMVIICAGFLGTVCAVALSLATADEWWLWAAIPANL
-489 SHRFPGRRRGR
+489 GLSVLLYALVQRPSKR
-500 GASSEIDEHGR
+500 E
-511 LAVRGGRHTAL
+511 TA
-522 LCPPGAGTDHRRHR
+522 
-536 QRLRAGE
+536 
-543 PGVGDG
+543 
-549 DHLRGLP
+549 
-556 RYRMR
+556 
-561 RRPLPGHG
+561 
-569 RRVVAVGRDP
+569 
-579 RQSGAERPVVCPR
+579 PR
-592 PAVLETRDPPL
+592 P
-603 SHEAHVKFAHA
+603 
-614 WDAPASVIAAFSLAG
+614 
-629 PTSGDIS
+629 
-636 ARPEN
+636 
-641 PNPLSVTRREV
+641 
-652 QGGRS
+652 

>member
-1 MSLLALVPAALCLGL
+1 MSLLALLPAALCLGL

-33 DYFIASEHT
+33 DYFIASKRT

-52 ACSLWMAALGPFFGW
+52 ACSLWMATLGPFFGW

-82 FPLGLSLMSCVRAP
+82 FPLGLSVMSCVRAP
-96 LLAFID
+96 LLAFFC

-116 IAQRHGNNS
+116 IAQRHGNDS
-125 RLRLLAAA
+125 RLRLVAAA
-133 LTVVAFAAL
+133 LTVVALAAL

-155 AGLDAAVPTS
+155 AGLDATVPTS
-165 VLALCMLILAGGY
+165 VLALFMLILAGGY
-178 ALIVGNTG
+178 ALIAGNTG

-222 YGIFG
+222 FGVFG

-260 PVAAG
+260 PVAAA

-275 RFEKILN
+275 RFEKIFN
-282 VCISILAVFA
+282 VSISILAVFA

-308 ARDFVAAI
+308 ARDLVAAI

-348 AALEKDA
+348 AALEKDVD
-355 AERASPAEA
+355 EIASPAEA
-364 RSAGLLRLFRRQGV
+364 RSAGLLKLLRRYGV

-390 GSLAVATMGPSSLTS
+390 GSLAVATLGPSSPMS
-405 GLDDVFQQLAAG
+405 GLDDVFLQLAAG
-417 QNLVEVIAGAFLLI
+417 QNLVEVIAGAFMLI

-466 TGSPVTDD
+466 TGSPVTAEARLRRR
-474 SEPEVALGRAGRRNL
+474 SVMLGGGIYLIVFLVAVAAEALQLRSTSTAPLLFAVAGTQLSYVPLVLGPIIGATGRGFGPVSQGWAMVIICAGFLGTVCAVALSLATADEWWLWAAIPANL
-489 SHRFPGRRRGR
+489 GLSVLLYALVQRPSKR
-500 GASSEIDEHGR
+500 E
-511 LAVRGGRHTAL
+511 TA
-522 LCPPGAGTDHRRHR
+522 
-536 QRLRAGE
+536 
-543 PGVGDG
+543 
-549 DHLRGLP
+549 
-556 RYRMR
+556 
-561 RRPLPGHG
+561 
-569 RRVVAVGRDP
+569 
-579 RQSGAERPVVCPR
+579 PR
-592 PAVLETRDPPL
+592 P
-603 SHEAHVKFAHA
+603 
-614 WDAPASVIAAFSLAG
+614 
-629 PTSGDIS
+629 
-636 ARPEN
+636 
-641 PNPLSVTRREV
+641 
-652 QGGRS
+652 

>member
-33 DYFIASEHT
+33 DYFIASERT

-52 ACSLWMAALGPFFGW
+52 ACSLWMATLGPFFGW

-82 FPLGLSLMSCVRAP
+82 FPLGLSVMSCVRAP
-96 LLAFID
+96 LLAFFC

-116 IAQRHGNNS
+116 IAQRHGNDS
-125 RLRLLAAA
+125 RLRLVAAA
-133 LTVVAFAAL
+133 LTVVALAAL

-155 AGLDAAVPTS
+155 AGLDATVPTS
-165 VLALCMLILAGGY
+165 VLALFMLILAGGY
-178 ALIVGNTG
+178 ALIAGNTG

-222 YGIFG
+222 FGVFG

-260 PVAAG
+260 PVAAA

-275 RFEKILN
+275 RFEKIFN
-282 VCISILAVFA
+282 VSISILAVFA

-308 ARDFVAAI
+308 ARDLVAAI

-348 AALEKDA
+348 AALEKDVD
-355 AERASPAEA
+355 EIASPAEA
-364 RSAGLLRLFRRQGV
+364 RSAGLLKLLRRYGV

-390 GSLAVATMGPSSLTS
+390 GSLAVATLGPSSPMS
-405 GLDDVFQQLAAG
+405 GLDDVFLQLAAG
-417 QNLVEVIAGAFLLI
+417 QNLVEVIAGAFMLI

-466 TGSPVTDD
+466 TGSPVTAEARLRRR
-474 SEPEVALGRAGRRNL
+474 SVMLGGGIYLIVFLVAVAAEALQLRSTSTAPLLFAVAGTQLSYVPLVLGPIIGATGRGFGPVSQGWAMVIICAGFLGTVCAVALSLATADEWWLWAAIPANL
-489 SHRFPGRRRGR
+489 GLSVLLYALVQRPSKR
-500 GASSEIDEHGR
+500 E
-511 LAVRGGRHTAL
+511 TA
-522 LCPPGAGTDHRRHR
+522 
-536 QRLRAGE
+536 
-543 PGVGDG
+543 
-549 DHLRGLP
+549 
-556 RYRMR
+556 
-561 RRPLPGHG
+561 
-569 RRVVAVGRDP
+569 
-579 RQSGAERPVVCPR
+579 PR
-592 PAVLETRDPPL
+592 P
-603 SHEAHVKFAHA
+603 
-614 WDAPASVIAAFSLAG
+614 
-629 PTSGDIS
+629 
-636 ARPEN
+636 
-641 PNPLSVTRREV
+641 
-652 QGGRS
+652 

>member
-33 DYFIASEHT
+33 DYFIASERT

-52 ACSLWMAALGPFFGW
+52 ACSLWMATLGPFFGW

-82 FPLGLSLMSCVRAP
+82 FPLGLSVMSCVRAP
-96 LLAFID
+96 LLAFFC

-116 IAQRHGNNS
+116 IAQRHGNDS
-125 RLRLLAAA
+125 RLRLVAAA
-133 LTVVAFAAL
+133 LTVVALAAL

-155 AGLDAAVPTS
+155 AGLDATVPTS
-165 VLALCMLILAGGY
+165 VLALFMLILAGGY
-178 ALIVGNTG
+178 ALIAGNTG

-222 YGIFG
+222 FGVFG

-260 PVAAG
+260 PVAAA

-275 RFEKILN
+275 RFEKIFN
-282 VCISILAVFA
+282 VSISILAVFA

-308 ARDFVAAI
+308 ARDLVAAI

-348 AALEKDA
+348 AALEKDVV
-355 AERASPAEA
+355 EIASPAEA
-364 RSAGLLRLFRRQGV
+364 RSAGLLKLLRRYGV

-390 GSLAVATMGPSSLTS
+390 GSLAVATLGPSSLMS
-405 GLDDVFQQLAAG
+405 GLDDVFRQLAAG
-417 QNLVEVIAGAFLLI
+417 QNLVEVIAGAFMLI

-466 TGSPVTDD
+466 TGSSVTDEARVRRR
-474 SEPEVALGRAGRRNL
+474 SVMLGGGIYLIVYLVAVAAEALQLRSTSTAALLFAVAGTQLSYVPLVLGPIIGATGRGFGPVSRGWAMVIICAGFLVTVCAVALSLATADEWWLWAAIPANLGLSVLLYALVQRASKR
-489 SHRFPGRRRGR
+489 
-500 GASSEIDEHGR
+500 E
-511 LAVRGGRHTAL
+511 TA
-522 LCPPGAGTDHRRHR
+522 
-536 QRLRAGE
+536 
-543 PGVGDG
+543 
-549 DHLRGLP
+549 
-556 RYRMR
+556 
-561 RRPLPGHG
+561 PLP
-569 RRVVAVGRDP
+569 
-579 RQSGAERPVVCPR
+579 
-592 PAVLETRDPPL
+592 
-603 SHEAHVKFAHA
+603 
-614 WDAPASVIAAFSLAG
+614 
-629 PTSGDIS
+629 
-636 ARPEN
+636 
-641 PNPLSVTRREV
+641 
-652 QGGRS
+652 

>member
-33 DYFIASEHT
+33 DYFIASERT

-52 ACSLWMAALGPFFGW
+52 ACSLWMATLGPFFGW

-82 FPLGLSLMSCVRAP
+82 FPLGLSVMSCVRAP
-96 LLAFID
+96 LLAFFC

-116 IAQRHGNNS
+116 IAQRHGNDS
-125 RLRLLAAA
+125 RLRLVAAA
-133 LTVVAFAAL
+133 LTVVALAAL
-142 AIGAAFALARSLA
+142 ENGAAFALARSLA
-155 AGLDAAVPTS
+155 AGLDATVPTS
-165 VLALCMLILAGGY
+165 VLALFMLILAGGY
-178 ALIVGNTG
+178 ALIAGNTG

-222 YGIFG
+222 FGVFG

-260 PVAAG
+260 PVAAA

-275 RFEKILN
+275 RFEKIFN
-282 VCISILAVFA
+282 VSISILAVFA

-308 ARDFVAAI
+308 ARDLVAAI

-348 AALEKDA
+348 AALEKDVD
-355 AERASPAEA
+355 EIASPAEA
-364 RSAGLLRLFRRQGV
+364 RSAGLLKLLRRYGV

-390 GSLAVATMGPSSLTS
+390 GSLAVATLGPSSPMS
-405 GLDDVFQQLAAG
+405 GLDDVFLQLAAG
-417 QNLVEVIAGAFLLI
+417 QNLVEVIAGAFMLI

-466 TGSPVTDD
+466 TGSPVTAEARLRRR
-474 SEPEVALGRAGRRNL
+474 SVMLGGGIYLIVFLVAVAAEALQLRSTSTAPLLFAVAGTQLSYVPLVLGPIIGATGRGFGPVSQGWAMVIICAGFLGTVCAVALSLATADEWWLWAAIPANL
-489 SHRFPGRRRGR
+489 GLSVLLYALVQRPSKR
-500 GASSEIDEHGR
+500 E
-511 LAVRGGRHTAL
+511 TA
-522 LCPPGAGTDHRRHR
+522 
-536 QRLRAGE
+536 
-543 PGVGDG
+543 
-549 DHLRGLP
+549 
-556 RYRMR
+556 
-561 RRPLPGHG
+561 
-569 RRVVAVGRDP
+569 
-579 RQSGAERPVVCPR
+579 PR
-592 PAVLETRDPPL
+592 P
-603 SHEAHVKFAHA
+603 
-614 WDAPASVIAAFSLAG
+614 
-629 PTSGDIS
+629 
-636 ARPEN
+636 
-641 PNPLSVTRREV
+641 
-652 QGGRS
+652 

>member
-1 MSLLALVPAALCLGL
+1 MSLLALLPAALCLGL

-33 DYFIASEHT
+33 DYFIASERT

-52 ACSLWMAALGPFFGW
+52 ACSLWMATLGPFFGW

-82 FPLGLSLMSCVRAP
+82 FPLGLSVMSCVRAP
-96 LLAFID
+96 LLAFFC

-116 IAQRHGNNS
+116 IAQRHGNDS
-125 RLRLLAAA
+125 RLRLVAAA
-133 LTVVAFAAL
+133 LTVVALAAL

-155 AGLDAAVPTS
+155 AGLDATVPTS
-165 VLALCMLILAGGY
+165 VLALFMLILAGGY
-178 ALIVGNTG
+178 ALIAGNTG

-222 YGIFG
+222 FGVCG

-260 PVAAG
+260 PVAAA

-275 RFEKILN
+275 RFEKIFN
-282 VCISILAVFA
+282 VSISILAVFA

-308 ARDFVAAI
+308 ARDLVAAI

-348 AALEKDA
+348 AALEKDVVEIA
-355 AERASPAEA
+355 APAEA
-364 RSAGLLRLFRRQGV
+364 RSAGLLKLLRRYGV

-390 GSLAVATMGPSSLTS
+390 GSLAVATLGPSSPMS
-405 GLDDVFQQLAAG
+405 GLDDVFLQLAAG
-417 QNLVEVIAGAFLLI
+417 QNLVEVIAGAFMLI

-466 TGSPVTDD
+466 TGSPVTAEARLRRR
-474 SEPEVALGRAGRRNL
+474 SVMLGGGIYLIVYLVAVAAEALQLRSTSTAALLFAVAGTQLSYVPLVLGPIIGATGRGFGPVSQGWAMVIICAGFLGTVCAVALSLATADEWWLWAAIPANL
-489 SHRFPGRRRGR
+489 GLSVLLYALVQRFSKR
-500 GASSEIDEHGR
+500 E
-511 LAVRGGRHTAL
+511 TA
-522 LCPPGAGTDHRRHR
+522 
-536 QRLRAGE
+536 
-543 PGVGDG
+543 
-549 DHLRGLP
+549 
-556 RYRMR
+556 
-561 RRPLPGHG
+561 
-569 RRVVAVGRDP
+569 
-579 RQSGAERPVVCPR
+579 PR
-592 PAVLETRDPPL
+592 P
-603 SHEAHVKFAHA
+603 
-614 WDAPASVIAAFSLAG
+614 
-629 PTSGDIS
+629 
-636 ARPEN
+636 
-641 PNPLSVTRREV
+641 
-652 QGGRS
+652 

>member
-33 DYFIASEHT
+33 DYFIASERT

-52 ACSLWMAALGPFFGW
+52 ACSLWMATLGPFFGW

-82 FPLGLSLMSCVRAP
+82 FPLGLSVMSCVRAP
-96 LLAFID
+96 LLAFFC

-116 IAQRHGNNS
+116 IAQRHGNDS
-125 RLRLLAAA
+125 RLRLVAAA
-133 LTVVAFAAL
+133 LTVVALAAL

-155 AGLDAAVPTS
+155 AGLDATVPTS
-165 VLALCMLILAGGY
+165 VLALFMLILAGGY
-178 ALIVGNTG
+178 ALIAGNTG

-222 YGIFG
+222 FGVFG

-260 PVAAG
+260 PVAAA

-275 RFEKILN
+275 RFEKIFN
-282 VCISILAVFA
+282 VSISILAVFA

-308 ARDFVAAI
+308 ARDLVAAI

-348 AALEKDA
+348 AALEKDVD
-355 AERASPAEA
+355 EIASPAEA
-364 RSAGLLRLFRRQGV
+364 RSAGLLKLLRRYGV

-390 GSLAVATMGPSSLTS
+390 GSLAVATLGPSSPMS
-405 GLDDVFQQLAAG
+405 GLDDVFLQLAAG
-417 QNLVEVIAGAFLLI
+417 QNLVEVIAGAFMLI

-466 TGSPVTDD
+466 TGSPVTDEARVRRR
-474 SEPEVALGRAGRRNL
+474 SVVLGGGIYLIVYLVAVAAEALQLRSTSTAPLLFAVAGTQLSYVPLVLGPIIGATGRGFGPVSQGWAMVIICAGFLGTVCAVALSLATADEWWLWAAIPANL
-489 SHRFPGRRRGR
+489 GLSVLLYALVQRFSKR
-500 GASSEIDEHGR
+500 E
-511 LAVRGGRHTAL
+511 TA
-522 LCPPGAGTDHRRHR
+522 
-536 QRLRAGE
+536 
-543 PGVGDG
+543 
-549 DHLRGLP
+549 
-556 RYRMR
+556 
-561 RRPLPGHG
+561 
-569 RRVVAVGRDP
+569 
-579 RQSGAERPVVCPR
+579 PR
-592 PAVLETRDPPL
+592 P
-603 SHEAHVKFAHA
+603 
-614 WDAPASVIAAFSLAG
+614 
-629 PTSGDIS
+629 
-636 ARPEN
+636 
-641 PNPLSVTRREV
+641 
-652 QGGRS
+652 

>member
-1 MSLLALVPAALCLGL
+1 MSLLALLPAALCLGL

-33 DYFIASEHT
+33 DYFIASERT

-52 ACSLWMAALGPFFGW
+52 ACSLWMATLGPFFGW

-82 FPLGLSLMSCVRAP
+82 FPLGLSVMSCVRAP
-96 LLAFID
+96 LLAFFC

-116 IAQRHGNNS
+116 IAQRHGNDS
-125 RLRLLAAA
+125 RLRLVAAA
-133 LTVVAFAAL
+133 LTVVALAAL

-155 AGLDAAVPTS
+155 AGLDATVPTS
-165 VLALCMLILAGGY
+165 VLALFMLILAGGY
-178 ALIVGNTG
+178 ALIAGNTG

-222 YGIFG
+222 FGVFG

-260 PVAAG
+260 PVAAA

-275 RFEKILN
+275 RFEKIFN
-282 VCISILAVFA
+282 VSISILAVFA

-308 ARDFVAAI
+308 ARDLVAAI

-348 AALEKDA
+348 AALEKDVD
-355 AERASPAEA
+355 EIASPAEA
-364 RSAGLLRLFRRQGV
+364 RSDGLLKLLRRYGV

-390 GSLAVATMGPSSLTS
+390 GSLAVATLGPSSPMS
-405 GLDDVFQQLAAG
+405 GLDDVFLQLAAG
-417 QNLVEVIAGAFLLI
+417 QNLVEVIAGAFMLI

-466 TGSPVTDD
+466 TGSPVTAEARLRRR
-474 SEPEVALGRAGRRNL
+474 SVMLGGGIYLIVFLVAVAAEALQLRSTSTAPLLFAVAGTQLSYVPLVLGPIIGATGRGFGPVSQGWAMVIICAGFLGTVCAVALSLATADEWWLWAAIPANL
-489 SHRFPGRRRGR
+489 GLSVLLYALVQRPSKR
-500 GASSEIDEHGR
+500 E
-511 LAVRGGRHTAL
+511 TA
-522 LCPPGAGTDHRRHR
+522 
-536 QRLRAGE
+536 
-543 PGVGDG
+543 
-549 DHLRGLP
+549 
-556 RYRMR
+556 
-561 RRPLPGHG
+561 
-569 RRVVAVGRDP
+569 
-579 RQSGAERPVVCPR
+579 PR
-592 PAVLETRDPPL
+592 P
-603 SHEAHVKFAHA
+603 
-614 WDAPASVIAAFSLAG
+614 
-629 PTSGDIS
+629 
-636 ARPEN
+636 
-641 PNPLSVTRREV
+641 
-652 QGGRS
+652 

>member
-33 DYFIASEHT
+33 DYFIASERT

-52 ACSLWMAALGPFFGW
+52 ACSLWMATLGPFFGW

-82 FPLGLSLMSCVRAP
+82 FPLGLSVMSCVRAP
-96 LLAFID
+96 LLAFFC

-116 IAQRHGNNS
+116 IAQRHGNDS
-125 RLRLLAAA
+125 RLRLVAAA
-133 LTVVAFAAL
+133 LTVVALATL

-155 AGLDAAVPTS
+155 AGLDATVPTS
-165 VLALCMLILAGGY
+165 VLALFMLILAGGY
-178 ALIVGNTG
+178 ALIAGNTG

-222 YGIFG
+222 FGVFG

-260 PVAAG
+260 PVAAA

-275 RFEKILN
+275 RFEKIFN
-282 VCISILAVFA
+282 VSISILAVFA

-308 ARDFVAAI
+308 ARDLVAAI

-348 AALEKDA
+348 AALEKDVV
-355 AERASPAEA
+355 EIASPAEA
-364 RSAGLLRLFRRQGV
+364 RSAGLLKLLRRYGV

-390 GSLAVATMGPSSLTS
+390 GSLAVATLGPSSLMS
-405 GLDDVFQQLAAG
+405 GLDDVFRQLAAG
-417 QNLVEVIAGAFLLI
+417 QNLVEVIAGAFMLI

-466 TGSPVTDD
+466 TGSPVTDEARLRRR
-474 SEPEVALGRAGRRNL
+474 SVMLGAGIYLIVFLVAVAAEALQLRSTSTAALLFAVAGTQLSYVPLVLGPIIGATGRGFGPVSQGWAMVIICAGFLGTVCAVALSLATADEWWLWAAIPANL
-489 SHRFPGRRRGR
+489 GLSVLLYALVQRFSKR
-500 GASSEIDEHGR
+500 E
-511 LAVRGGRHTAL
+511 TA
-522 LCPPGAGTDHRRHR
+522 
-536 QRLRAGE
+536 
-543 PGVGDG
+543 
-549 DHLRGLP
+549 
-556 RYRMR
+556 
-561 RRPLPGHG
+561 
-569 RRVVAVGRDP
+569 
-579 RQSGAERPVVCPR
+579 PR
-592 PAVLETRDPPL
+592 P
-603 SHEAHVKFAHA
+603 
-614 WDAPASVIAAFSLAG
+614 
-629 PTSGDIS
+629 
-636 ARPEN
+636 
-641 PNPLSVTRREV
+641 
-652 QGGRS
+652 